1 MRNLRNVRLQET
13 HIEGDLPLTA
23 TAWDTASD
31 STVCTFG
38 PAEHNPVIELRRK
51 RPEITAAEPLSREVF
66 ECIASWDAPCPLPDL
81 ACDRVLS
88 LHYFADNLTAC
99 LVLEGG
105 DIVIVREEPLPG
117 EDKIEILGS
126 VDVGITA
133 AAWSPDEELLAIT
146 TRAQTFL
153 YMTREFENVAELT
166 FTQADLQAS
175 QHVSV
180 GWGKRET
187 QFQGKRAKAL
197 RDPTVPEKV
206 DEGKLSSNE
215 DGSTTISWRGDGAYV
230 AVNTVDEGTRRIIRV
245 YSREG
250 TLDSVSEPVDGLE
263 GALSWRPY
271 GNLIAG
277 IQRSEDKVD
286 VIFFERNGLRHGQFT
301 LRLTEE
307 ERRTWASRI
316 HLSWNIDST
325 VLAVRFT
332 DRVQLWT
339 TGNYHYYLKQEIPIV
354 VDATS
359 PRSFSFDWHQEKAL
373 RVVAGSSGSILDLD
387 YVFDINHGSTVIP
400 DDVGA
405 VAVIDGKTLKLTP
418 LRLAGVPPPMAH
430 NELPLDS
437 NAIDVAFSKSGTR
450 IAVLMKNSFS
460 IFLWSLKNRPVAVP
474 ILESSYPLEDAPAS
488 RPRQIAFANENEV
501 YVLKDNGPNTSQVER
516 TTLET
521 RVTSVVY
528 QATDSEQLS
537 SIFPGVGHQALWLS
551 HAPQPSLPV
560 LYSSIDHIAG
570 DEVDVVPWTET
581 PNVDT
586 CWARAVSI
594 SDDERILITMA
605 RTGTFFANKR
615 VLARNCTS
623 FLVTSAHLLFTTSQ
637 HLLKFVHLNRVE
649 EMEVPEDTPET
660 DERCRSIERGSKLV
674 SVMPSIF
681 AVTLQA
687 PRGNIET
694 IYPRALVLAGIRTFI
709 DLKKYRSAFLA
720 CRSQMVDMNILHDY
734 APEQFMENVP
744 LFIDQ
749 VKKIDFI
756 DDFLSRLSDE
766 DVSQTLYKD
775 TLKISK
781 NESAA
786 VAQPDTQAAPVL
798 PKPASKGS
806 KVNSIC
812 DAFLVVLQSRMNTN
826 LQNLITA
833 HVCKSPPDLEA
844 GLGLVANLRVQNPEQ
859 AQDAIEH
866 MCFLTD
872 ANRLYSHA
880 LGLYDLELTLL
891 VAQQAQMDPRE
902 YLPFLRKLQ
911 QLPET
916 RRQYEMDNHLSRFSK
931 ALKHL
936 FTLGAHDEIRA
947 YVVRHVLYKEAL
959 DIYKYQPEHQREITH
974 LYADYLQG
982 ESKHKD
988 AAIGE
993 YMEPQLATIFLAN
1006 LPSAY
1011 ESLEIYDEAYKCY
1024 NLAHMWR
1031 ESLYCAMLA
1040 SLSQADLTAH
1050 INDLAATLVDE
1061 ARDYV
1066 SAATIHAEHLHDI
1079 VTAARLLC
1087 RGSKFADA
1095 ARLLT
1100 LHGKQDLVQ
1109 EIVDT
1114 GLAEAMGSMTDLL
1127 ADCKSQLNAQVP
1139 RVRELRILRAAD
1151 PLAFFGGDPTG
1162 GEGGVD
1168 IPDNVSLAP
1177 TEATTLA
1184 GRTMFTRYTGKTA
1197 SSRQTSRTRRR
1208 EERKRARGK
1217 KGTVYEE
1224 EYLVNSSRRLIE
1236 RVNSAVAEAEA
1247 LVDAL
1252 LRRGMRE
1259 RAAAVEKALEDV
1271 LQMCTDCRDD
1281 VFEVPAADMAK
1292 TEEQAEGEPEEPPMQ
1307 LTSGSRVL
1315 EESIA
1320 AVTGG
1325 AGRGKEVPTVKQ
1337 LKKSSLLA

>member
-1 MRNLRNVRLQET
+1 MRNLKGVRLQET
-13 HIEGDLPLTA
+13 QVEGDLPLTA
-23 TAWDTASD
+23 TAWDISSD
-31 STVCTFG
+31 SIVCAFG
-38 PAEHNPVIELRRK
+38 PAEHNPIIELRRK
-51 RPEITAAEPLSREVF
+51 RPEVTAADPLSRDVL
-66 ECIASWDAPCPLPDL
+66 ECIASWDAPSPLPDL

-105 DIVIVREEPLPG
+105 DIIIVREEPLPG

-146 TRAQTFL
+146 TRARTFL
-153 YMTREFENVAELT
+153 YMTREFENVAEIT
-166 FTQADLQAS
+166 FTEADLQAS

-180 GWGKRET
+180 GWGKKET
-187 QFQGKRAKAL
+187 QFQGKRAKAM
-197 RDPTVPEKV
+197 RDPTVPEKI
-206 DEGKLSSNE
+206 DEGKLSSND

-230 AVNTVDEGTRRIIRV
+230 AVNTIEEGIRRVIRV

-277 IQRSEDKVD
+277 IQRQDDRID

-301 LRLTEE
+301 LRLTEK
-307 ERRTWASRI
+307 ERQSWASQI
-316 HLSWNIDST
+316 QLSWNIDST
-325 VLAVRFT
+325 VLAVRFK

-354 VDATS
+354 IDPACS
-359 PRSFSFDWHQEKAL
+359 LPFSFEWHQEKAL
-373 RVVAGSSGSILDLD
+373 RLVSGSSGSILDVD
-387 YVFDINHGSTVIP
+387 YVFDIDHGSTAIP

-430 NELPLDS
+430 NELKLDS
-437 NAIDVAFSKSGTR
+437 NVVDVAFSKSGTR
-450 IAVLMKNSFS
+450 IAVLMEKSFS
-460 IFLWSLKNRPVAVP
+460 VFLWSLKSRPVPVP
-474 ILESSYPLEDAPAS
+474 ILESSYPLSAAPTS
-488 RPRQIAFANENEV
+488 RPRQVAFLNETEV
-501 YVLKDNGPNTSQVER
+501 YILKDSAPGISHIER

-521 RVTSVVY
+521 RETRVVY
-528 QATDSEQLS
+528 EAREPEQLS
-537 SIFPGVGHQALWLS
+537 SIFAGVGYPALWFS
-551 HAPQPSLPV
+551 HARQPSLPV
-560 LYSSIDHIAG
+560 SYSSVNYVAADQAEITLWS
-570 DEVDVVPWTET
+570 ES

-586 CWARAVSI
+586 HWARVVSI
-594 SDDERILITMA
+594 SDEERLLITMT
-605 RTGTFFANKR
+605 RTGTLYANKR
-615 VLARNCTS
+615 VLAKNCTS
-623 FLVTSAHLLFTTSQ
+623 FLVTPAHLLFTTSQ
-637 HLLKFVHLNRVE
+637 HLLKFVHLNRVDD
-649 EMEVPEDTPET
+649 MEVPEDAPET

-681 AVTLQA
+681 AVVLQA

-694 IYPRALVLAGIRTFI
+694 IFPRALVLAGIRTFI
-709 DLKKYRSAFLA
+709 DRKNYRAAFLA

-734 APEQFMENVP
+734 APQQFMENVQ
-744 LFIDQ
+744 LFIEQ
-749 VKKIDFI
+749 VKKIEFI
-756 DDFLSRLSDE
+756 DDFLSRLKEE

-775 TLKISK
+775 TLKISR
-781 NESAA
+781 NESAV
-786 VAQPDTQAAPVL
+786 VAQPDSPSMPLL
-798 PKPASKGS
+798 PKLPGKTS
-806 KVNSIC
+806 KVNAIC
-812 DAFLVVLQSRMNTN
+812 DAFLAVLQNLLDTN
-826 LQNLITA
+826 LQNLVTA
-833 HVCKSPPDLEA
+833 HVCKEPPDLQA
-844 GLGLVANLRVQNPEQ
+844 GLELVANLRTHNSEQ

-911 QLPET
+911 QLPEI
-916 RRQYEMDNHLSRFSK
+916 RRQFEIDNHLSRFNK

-936 FTLGAHDEIRA
+936 FTLGAHEEIRA
-947 YVVRHVLYKEAL
+947 YVTRHILYKEAL
-959 DIYKYQPEHQREITH
+959 EIYKYQPEQLREITH
-974 LYADYLQG
+974 LYADYLQND
-982 ESKHKD
+982 SKHKD
-988 AAIGE
+988 AAI
-993 YMEPQLATIFLAN
+993 
-1006 LPSAY
+1006 AY
-1011 ESLEIYDEAYKCY
+1011 ESLSIYDEAYKCY

-1031 ESLYCAMLA
+1031 ESLYCAMMA
-1040 SLSQADLTAH
+1040 SLPEQELTAF
-1050 INDLAATLVDE
+1050 ITELATTLVDE
-1061 ARDYV
+1061 TRDYV
-1066 SAATIHAEHLHDI
+1066 SAATIYAEHLHDI

-1087 RGSKFADA
+1087 QGSKFADA

-1100 LHGKQDLVQ
+1100 LHGKKDLVE

-1139 RVRELRILRAAD
+1139 RVRELRQLRAAD
-1151 PLAFFGGDPTG
+1151 PLAFYGGDPTG
-1162 GEGGVD
+1162 GEGGAD

-1184 GRTMFTRYTGKTA
+1184 GRTMFTRYTGKTS
-1197 SSRQTSRTRRR
+1197 SSRVTSRTRRR
-1208 EERKRARGK
+1208 EERKRAKGK

-1224 EYLVNSSRRLIE
+1224 EYLVNSIRRLIE
-1236 RVNSAVAEAEA
+1236 RINSTMAEAEA

-1259 RAAAVEKALEDV
+1259 RAAAVEKALADV
-1271 LQMCTDCRDD
+1271 VTMCADCRDD
-1281 VFEVPAADMAK
+1281 VFEIAQVEEPK
-1292 TEEQAEGEPEEPPMQ
+1292 TEENEDGTGYDEASLPRPTG
-1307 LTSGSRVL
+1307 GSAVL
-1315 EESIA
+1315 AESIGI
-1320 AVTGG
+1320 TLGG
-1325 AGRGKEVPTVKQ
+1325 AGRLKEPPAVKTMN
-1337 LKKSSLLA
+1337 KSSLLA